1 MPRPSTA
8 RPAGADA
15 TSRYA
20 WVDRLHAHYRDA
32 GAALGGAVE
41 RQVVWGPCRLGN
53 VGVCPCEGRKEVNE
67 DTRHGLQLLRI
78 SCVAKR
84 FGFEVALRWVPREML
99 GDADA
104 LSKMVDRMDLGLA
117 PEALEHVLE
126 IFGPVNLDRFA
137 APKQQ
142 MSVPQRDLHSH
153 QRQGRLADK
162 L

>member
-1 MPRPSTA
+1 
-8 RPAGADA
+8 
-15 TSRYA
+15 
-20 WVDRLHAHYRDA
+20 
-32 GAALGGAVE
+32 
-41 RQVVWGPCRLGN
+41 
-53 VGVCPCEGRKEVNE
+53 
-67 DTRHGLQLLRI
+67 
-78 SCVAKR
+78 
-84 FGFEVALRWVPREML
+84 ML